1 MRADELP
8 SWYRGEGKPA
18 DPRQHGAPASVEAEL
33 KAGNFGVV
41 RSLLRA
47 LPQGMEAKAL
57 LDRVIDAC
65 RCDPSLLAC
74 LPS

>member
-1 MRADELP
+1 MRADPLP
-8 SWYRGEGKPA
+8 SWFSAEQKAAEAKQHATPA
-18 DPRQHGAPASVEAEL
+18 AVETEL

-65 RCDPSLLAC
+65 RCN
-74 LPS
+74 